1 VANRYLTV
9 DDTTGKRKLGGVVGT
24 IAAPVDEDFD
34 IGGGGAVQVIL
45 SNTISAPQKIDVLRN
60 GQMLREGPTADWQ
73 RDVILNKITF
83 NYTIPQNAWIRV
95 RLYS

>member
-1 VANRYLTV
+1 MADRYLII
-9 DDTTGKRKLGGVVGT
+9 DDVTGKKKRGGAIGAGSV
-24 IAAPVDEDFD
+24 PVDEDFD
-34 IGGGGAVQVIL
+34 IGGGGAVEVVL
-45 SNTISAPQKIDVLRN
+45 ANTISAPQKIDVMRN